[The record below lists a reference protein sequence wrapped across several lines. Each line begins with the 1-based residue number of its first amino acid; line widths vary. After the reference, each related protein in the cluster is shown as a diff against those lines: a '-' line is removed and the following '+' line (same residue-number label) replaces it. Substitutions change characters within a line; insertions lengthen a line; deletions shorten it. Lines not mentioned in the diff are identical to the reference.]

1 MEIITKKL
9 REDAIGIFYAGLRAV
24 EPAAAVRQHVQRDG
38 NFLTV
43 ADRQY
48 DLRDFKNI
56 FVIGAG
62 KAVCPMAAVLEEI
75 LAERL
80 TGGRVNV
87 KYGHLSPLEK
97 IHLQE
102 AGHPVPDEAGMRGTE
117 KILALLHQADE
128 HDLVI
133 GVISGGGSALLPMP
147 VEGISLE
154 DKQATTKLLL
164 ACGATINEMN
174 AVRKHISQVKGGQL
188 ASAVYPATLIT
199 LLLSDVIG
207 DPLDVIASG
216 PTVPDES
223 TFKEV
228 QRIFEKYNIQT
239 QLPESIKK
247 HIEKGLAGAAP
258 ETPKA
263 GNPIFNKT
271 QNLIV
276 AGNRQA
282 IEAAKAEAQK
292 RGYQT
297 LILSTLI
304 EGETHEIARMHAAI
318 AKEIHL
324 SGNPVPPP
332 ACVISGGE
340 TTVTLRGNGLGGR
353 NQEFVLAAAMEISG
367 RPDTVILSAGTDGTD
382 GPTGAAGAIGDG
394 KTVERAMALG
404 LKPQIFLA
412 ENNSYRFFEKLGDL
426 MITGPTNTNVM
437 DLRIMLVG
445 PSR

>member
-1 MEIITKKL
+1 MEIAQKKL
-9 REDAIGIFYAGLRAV
+9 RDDARAIFYAGLAAV
-24 EPAAAVRQHVQRDG
+24 EPAAAVRRYVQHDG
-38 NFLTV
+38 DFLTV

-48 DLRDFKNI
+48 DLRNFKNI

-62 KAVCPMAAVLEEI
+62 KAACPMAAVLEEI
-75 LAERL
+75 LVERL
-80 TGGRVNV
+80 TSGWVNA
-87 KYGHLSPLEK
+87 KYGHLSPLKK
-97 IHLQE
+97 IHIQE
-102 AGHPVPDEAGMRGTE
+102 AGHPVPDEAGRRGTE
-117 KILALLHQADE
+117 KILELLHQADA

-147 VEGISLE
+147 VEGIRLE

-188 ASAVYPATLIT
+188 ARTVYPATLIT
-199 LLLSDVIG
+199 LILSDVIG

-228 QRIFEKYNIQT
+228 QRIFEKYHLQA
-239 QLPESIKK
+239 QLPASIKQ
-247 HIEKGLAGAAP
+247 HIEKGLTGAMP

-263 GNPIFNKT
+263 GDPIFAQT

-276 AGNRQA
+276 ASNRQA

-292 RGYQT
+292 RGYHP
-297 LILSTLI
+297 LILSSMI
-304 EGETHEIARMHAAI
+304 EGETREIARMHAAI

-324 SGNPVPPP
+324 TGNPVSPP

-340 TTVTLRGNGLGGR
+340 TTVTLSGTGLGGR
-353 NQEFVLAAAMEISG
+353 NQEFVLAAALEISG
-367 RPDTVILSAGTDGTD
+367 WPATVILSAGTDGTD
-382 GPTGAAGAIGDG
+382 GPTDAAGAVCDD
-394 KTVERAMALG
+394 KTIERAEALG
-404 LKPQIFLA
+404 LIPKAFLS
-412 ENNSYRFFEKLGDL
+412 ENDSYHFFEKLGDL

-437 DLRIMLVG
+437 DLRFLLIG
-445 PSR
+445 